1 MKVYIL
7 DKVLEYSNDKSI
19 IGEVFQEIDSILEKS
34 DYYFSH
40 LIIDNLEIYEDYSD
54 YFLDNIRNIREVRVV
69 SSTLKELAENI
80 MITTIDYLNRAI
92 PEINILSNEFY
103 KTPTKQSWDKL
114 SDLLEGIAWIIDSFA
129 SIDTNERLKD
139 IVPNYGEWNY
149 YAKDIYSLRE
159 LIGELQEMLENRDL
173 VSIADILSYEL
184 MSLFKEMKEKLEG
197 LVSKEVN

>member
-19 IGEVFQEIDSILEKS
+19 IDGLFQKIDSILEKS

-40 LIIDNLEIYEDYSD
+40 LVIDDLEIYEDYHD
-54 YFLDNIRNIREVRVV
+54 YFLDNIRSIREVNVV

-80 MITTIDYLNRAI
+80 MITTIDYFNRAI
-92 PEINILSNEFY
+92 PELNILSNEFY
-103 KTPTKQSWDKL
+103 KTPTEQSWDKF

-139 IVPNYGEWNY
+139 IVSSYEDWNY
-149 YAKDIYSLRE
+149 YAKDIYTLQE
-159 LIGELQEMLENRDL
+159 LIEELEEILRNQDL
-173 VSIADILSYEL
+173 ISIADILSYEL
-184 MSLFKEMKEKLEG
+184 TPLFNGMKEKLEG
-197 LVSKEVN
+197 LVSKGDN